1 MSAKTIPWKQ
11 VNRHWEIYLFIL
23 PSLVLIL
30 LFQYYPAASGIFHSF
45 FRWNGADISEFV
57 GLKNYRDLV
66 KSTAFWTSF
75 KVAFLL
81 GFWNVLKMLPPIAV
95 AVWISRC
102 RSEKL
107 QYLYRLMFVVP
118 MVVPGLVIALIW
130 RTFFFE
136 ATQGYLNE
144 FLDRTHLLVLLSRLD
159 VFFGW
164 GGIFVEGVR
173 PAWLG
178 DPRLVLVACVVW
190 GFPWVGSFAVLTH
203 LAKLQNIPK
212 DVYEAADIDGANW
225 WSKFTGIELPLIM
238 SSIYLM
244 LVFVIIGTIKD
255 AGMILALVG
264 LDGGPGG
271 KATVP
276 ALFMLRKAFVA
287 QEMGAACAIGIVL
300 TCVVMLLQKASV
312 VLMQSEENA
321 SPWGKRIL
329 RGLFLLLGLWMV
341 TQAPWRGL
349 GTILLVALFPYGPVF
364 GKPWKALM
372 ARLPK
377 RERPLPVTPEIDH
390 TAWNT
395 RLGQFSLRASK
406 HAGIMGVLLFAFLP
420 VYLMMA
426 VSLKDNQQFYDAPA
440 SVTAPFHW
448 HNWLFAW
455 KTIAPSV
462 ANSIFISTTGTVM
475 TLWFALCGAYF
486 FARVR
491 MPLSGLIW
499 NAFLVLLM
507 MPSVA
512 NLVPLFRLL
521 KDMHLLNTLTALILV
536 GTSGGLVLA
545 IFVLRNFV
553 EEIPKDLFEAA
564 EIDGASH
571 FRQMRE
577 VVLPLCGPILGTVGV
592 MHFISEWNE
601 FVLPLIVMRDAESL
615 PVMVQLQRLSGEYV
629 KNFGPMMAGY
639 ALASIPVILLF
650 MFSMRLFVKGMTEGG
665 VKG

>member
-1 MSAKTIPWKQ
+1 MSGKSIRWNQ
-11 VNRHWEIYLFIL
+11 VRHHWEIYLFIV
-23 PSLVLIL
+23 PTLVLIV

-45 FRWNGADISEFV
+45 FRWNGADVSEFV
-57 GLKNYRDLV
+57 GLQNYYDLLA
-66 KSTAFWTSF
+66 SSAFWNSF

-81 GFWNVLKMLPPIAV
+81 GVWNVVKMLPAIAV
-95 AVWISRC
+95 AVWIHRC
-102 RSEKL
+102 RSERV
-107 QYLYRLMFVVP
+107 QYFYRLMFVVP

-144 FLDRTHLLVLLSRLD
+144 FLEASGLLTLLARMD

-164 GGIFVEGVR
+164 GGMFVEGVR

-178 DPRLVLVACVVW
+178 DPRLVITACVIW

-203 LAKLQNIPK
+203 LAKLQTIPK
-212 DVYEAADIDGANW
+212 EIYEAADIDGANW
-225 WSKFTGIELPLIM
+225 WSKFSRIELPLIM

-255 AGMILALVG
+255 AGTILALVG

-271 KATVP
+271 EATVP

-287 QEMGAACAIGIVL
+287 QEMGAACAVGIVL
-300 TCVVMLLQKASV
+300 TVVVMVLQKISAFM
-312 VLMQSEENA
+312 MQEQGA
-321 SPWGKRIL
+321 VGGKRLL
-329 RGLFLLLGLWMV
+329 RGLCLLLAVWMLV
-341 TQAPWRGL
+341 QSEWRFL
-349 GTILLVALFPYGPVF
+349 G
-364 GKPWKALM
+364 
-372 ARLPK
+372 
-377 RERPLPVTPEIDH
+377 
-390 TAWNT
+390 
-395 RLGQFSLRASK
+395 
-406 HAGIMGVLLFAFLP
+406 GVLLAVALPWGVVLAPVVRTWRKMWPATEKAREIREQAAWKAKAQTRFLRACKHGGICLVLASAFLP
-420 VYLMMA
+420 VYLMLV
-426 VSLKDNQQFYDAPA
+426 VSLKTNQQFYDAPA
-440 SVTAPFHW
+440 TVQAPFHW
-448 HNWLFAW
+448 ENWVFAW
-455 KTIAPSV
+455 KLIAPSV
-462 ANSIFISTTGTVM
+462 ANSVVISSVSTIL

-491 MPLSGLIW
+491 LPFSGLLW
-499 NAFLVLLM
+499 NALLILLM

-521 KDMHLLNTLTALILV
+521 KDLNLLNTLTALILV
-536 GTSGGLVLA
+536 GTSAGQVFA

-564 EIDGASH
+564 EIDGAGH
-571 FRQMRE
+571 FRQMAL
-577 VVLPLCGPILGTVGV
+577 VVLPLCGPVLGTIGV

-601 FVLPLIVMRDAESL
+601 FVLPLIVMRDGEML

-629 KNFGPMMAGY
+629 KFFGPLMAGY

-650 MFSMRLFVKGMTEGG
+650 MFSMKLFVRGMTEGG

>member
-1 MSAKTIPWKQ
+1 MSAKPIPWNQ
-11 VNRHWEIYLFIL
+11 VSRHWEIYFFIL

-45 FRWNGADISEFV
+45 YRWNGADISEFV
-57 GLKNYRDLV
+57 GMHNYTTLV
-66 KSTAFWTSF
+66 KSSAFWNSF
-75 KVAFLL
+75 KVAFML
-81 GFWNVLKMLPPIAV
+81 GFWNVLKMIPPIAV

-102 RSEKL
+102 RSERL
-107 QYLYRLMFVVP
+107 QYVYRLMFVVP
-118 MVVPGLVIALIW
+118 MVVPWLVIALIW

-144 FLDRTHLLVLLSRLD
+144 FLTRTPMLMILSHID
-159 VFFGW
+159 QFFGW
-164 GGIFVEGVR
+164 GGVFEEGVR

-212 DVYEAADIDGANW
+212 DIYEAADIDGANW
-225 WSKFTGIELPLIM
+225 WHKFTRIELPLIM

-244 LVFVIIGTIKD
+244 LVFVIIGTLKD
-255 AGMILALVG
+255 VGMILALVG

-287 QEMGAACAIGIVL
+287 QEMGAACAVGIVL
-300 TCVVMLLQKASV
+300 TCVVMLLQKTSV
-312 VLMQSEENA
+312 VLMQSDEHT

-329 RGLFLLLGLWMV
+329 RAMFLLLGAWMAC
-341 TQAPWRGL
+341 QAEWRGL
-349 GTILLVALFPYGPVF
+349 GIVLVLALLPYRPLF
-364 GKPWKALM
+364 GKPAKWIWD
-372 ARLPK
+372 RLPK
-377 RERPLPVTPEIDH
+377 RERPMPVERVIDH
-390 TAWNT
+390 TALRT
-395 RLGQFSLRASK
+395 RASQFSLRFSK
-406 HAGIMGVLLFAFLP
+406 HAGIWAVLVFAFLP
-420 VYLMMA
+420 VYLMLV
-426 VSLKDNQQFYDAPA
+426 VSIKDNQQFYDAPA
-440 SVTAPFHW
+440 SVQAPYHW
-448 HNWLFAW
+448 YNWVSAW
-455 KTIAPSV
+455 KLIAPSV
-462 ANSIFISTTGTVM
+462 ANSIFISTVGTAL

-499 NAFLVLLM
+499 NAMLVLLM

-512 NLVPLFRLL
+512 NLAPLFRLL
-521 KDMHLLNTLTALILV
+521 KDLHLLNTLTALILV
-536 GTSGGLVLA
+536 GTSGGLVVA

-629 KNFGPMMAGY
+629 KNFGPLMAGY

-650 MFSMRLFVKGMTEGG
+650 MFSMRLFVRGMTEGG